1 MADAVLELLRDS
13 DLDEHGHVQ
22 GYLWVK
28 NTGAGVAYFHT
39 RERGHGFVR
48 LRPGTYTMEHST
60 LTAYKDVQCLRPVGL
75 IDRQQAVCLIHPV
88 TKHVNPQDTANALEG
103 CIAPFLVGMAE
114 VAGGSQAAMEQLWRL
129 LGGYAVGKQAT
140 LKISNDVPAEAL

>member
-48 LRPGTYTMEHST
+48 LRPWTYTMEHST
-60 LTAYKDVQCLRPVGL
+60 LTAYKDVQCLLPVGL
-75 IDRQQAVCLIHPV
+75 IDRQHQSTLSIP
-88 TKHVNPQDTANALEG
+88 ALS
-103 CIAPFLVGMAE
+103 PD
-114 VAGGSQAAMEQLWRL
+114 RL
-129 LGGYAVGKQAT
+129 LATSMAPDGAMLPSVRGVPDAAGAAQA
-140 LKISNDVPAEAL
+140 